1 MSKKCSTFA
10 LGIGKGN
17 TCSGKAERAT
27 QGCDLQGIAGA
38 KTHTAS
44 ARRKRG
50 EPLPIPAPL
59 FFVSKC
65 MKPTYIQLWELII
78 DTLRHLSKIV
88 TSVKRT

>member
-1 MSKKCSTFA
+1 MRIFLPKNLHMSNNCCTFA

-50 EPLPIPAPL
+50 VPLPIPAPL
-59 FFVSKC
+59 FFDF
-65 MKPTYIQLWELII
+65 YRI
-78 DTLRHLSKIV
+78 
-88 TSVKRT
+88 

>member
-1 MSKKCSTFA
+1 MSKNCSTFA

-50 EPLPIPAPL
+50 GAFTNSGSSL
-59 FFVSKC
+59 FRFIAYV
-65 MKPTYIQLWELII
+65 
-78 DTLRHLSKIV
+78 
-88 TSVKRT
+88 